1 LRTLHRLVDPASK
14 GHYFPQGAWT
24 MTATSDHDLL
34 VPAELAPAGL
44 ARADEFPVTGMDAVV
59 FAVGNARQAAH
70 FYSAA
75 FGMRCVAYRGPE
87 TGCRDEASYVLESG
101 RARFVFRG
109 AVRAGTALGRHVAA
123 HGDGVIDLAIGV
135 PSARAAYEYATAH
148 GATGLDKPEV
158 FEDAHGKVVLASIAT
173 YGDTRHTLVERAGYA
188 GRYLPGYVAAE
199 PLGTPA
205 ARPFFT
211 EIDHCVGN
219 VELGRMD
226 EWVDFYHQVM
236 GFTNMK
242 EFVGDDIATEYS
254 ALMSKVVADGSR
266 KVKFPINEPAAGQ
279 RKSQID
285 EYLEFYGGPG
295 VQHIALST
303 DDIVASVRAMRAAG
317 VEFLDTP
324 GSYYDA
330 LGEWVGD
337 TRVPAA
343 ELRELNILADRDEDG
358 YLLQIFTKPV
368 QDRPTVFFELIE
380 RHGSQ
385 GFGKGNFK
393 ALFEAI
399 EREQERRGNL

>member
-1 LRTLHRLVDPASK
+1 
-14 GHYFPQGAWT
+14 
-24 MTATSDHDLL
+24 MTAEAVQDQ
-34 VPAELAPAGL
+34 AG
-44 ARADEFPVTGMDAVV
+44 RVDGFPVTGMDAAV

-70 FYSAA
+70 FYSTA

-101 RARFVFRG
+101 NARFVFRG
-109 AVRAGTALGRHVAA
+109 PVRAGTDLGKHVAE

-135 PSARAAYEYATAH
+135 PSAEAAYEYATAH
-148 GATGLDKPEV
+148 GARGLAKPEV
-158 FEDAHGKVVLASIAT
+158 FEDAGGKVVLASIAT
-173 YGDTRHTLVERAGYA
+173 FGDTRHTLVERDAYTGV
-188 GRYLPGYVAAE
+188 YLPGYVPAD
-199 PLGTPA
+199 PLVTPPG
-205 ARPFFT
+205 RPFYT

-219 VELGRMD
+219 VELGKMD
-226 EWVDFYHQVM
+226 EWVGFYHQVM

-317 VEFLDTP
+317 VGFLDTP
-324 GSYYDA
+324 DSYYET
-330 LGEWVGD
+330 LGEWAGD
-337 TRVPAA
+337 TRVPVD
-343 ELRELNILADRDEDG
+343 ELHDLKILADRDEDG

-385 GFGKGNFK
+385 GFGKGNFR